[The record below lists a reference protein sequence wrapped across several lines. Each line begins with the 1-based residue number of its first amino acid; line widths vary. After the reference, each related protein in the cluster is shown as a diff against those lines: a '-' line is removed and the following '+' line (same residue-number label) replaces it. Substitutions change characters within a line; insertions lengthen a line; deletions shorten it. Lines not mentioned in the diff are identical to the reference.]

1 MDCVT
6 CHACRNQVSVVKFSA
21 AHTSVQWSS
30 AARAHCA
37 EFARDGGGPVRGCAA
52 LRDSID
58 KAVTAGE
65 VGLSTRDGDLL

>member
-1 MDCVT
+1 M
-6 CHACRNQVSVVKFSA
+6 VKFSP

-30 AARAHCA
+30 AARSHCA

-52 LRDSID
+52 LRDSIE

>member
-6 CHACRNQVSVVKFSA
+6 CHACRNQVSVVKFSP

-52 LRDSID
+52 LRDSIE
-58 KAVTAGE
+58 KAVTSGE
-65 VGLSTRDGDLL
+65 VGLTTRDRDLL